1 MASTTPSDARVRLG
15 DVISRHRAQLVD
27 RLAGLEWR
35 ISGEYTSSLVRGQD
49 VVRPRVE
56 FFLDVMLEGLLK
68 EDWTRFDG
76 SIGAWTCDLLA
87 SRVISIEEIKER
99 FHTLATLLTPYV
111 LEEPDPAPV
120 LGALFA
126 LLQSATV
133 RLVRRY
139 SQRLLEDSRQLD
151 DLKTMFLRMT
161 GHELRSPLGTI
172 RGYTSMLQE
181 GDFGDLNAATRRAVD
196 VIHTS
201 AATGLGMIDRLVEVA
216 RLESGSEAL
225 HRERHVLDEVVL
237 AAVQPLKE
245 EARSAGVDL
254 KVEAGTGDVT
264 LDAEEIAIAIRNL
277 VANALKYG
285 AEGGVVT
292 VRAGVDGGDAW
303 FEVADRGAGIAPE
316 ELQRVFERYY
326 RSVRSRQRGIT
337 GSGLGL
343 YIVKRIAEL
352 HGGEATASSTPGG
365 GATFRLRIPAAA
377 EARA

>member
-1 MASTTPSDARVRLG
+1 MTPSDAPVRLG
-15 DVISRHRAQLVD
+15 DVISRRRPQLVD

-35 ISGEYTSSLVRGQD
+35 ISGEHTSSLARGQD

-56 FFLDVMLEGLLK
+56 LFLDVMLEALLK
-68 EDWTRFDG
+68 EDWSRFDA
-76 SIGAWTCDLLA
+76 SIGAWTSDLLT
-87 SRVISIEEIKER
+87 SGVISIEEIKER
-99 FHTLATLLTPYV
+99 FQTLATLLIPY
-111 LEEPDPAPV
+111 LLDEPDPTPL
-120 LGALFA
+120 LGALFT
-126 LLQSATV
+126 LVQSTTV
-133 RLVRRY
+133 RLVSRY

-181 GDFGDLNAATRRAVD
+181 GDFGDLNPATRRAVD

-201 AATGLGMIDRLVEVA
+201 ATTGLGMIDRLVEVA

-225 HRERHVLDEVVL
+225 HRERHVLEEVVL
-237 AAVQPLKE
+237 AAIQPLKA

-264 LDAEEIAIAIRNL
+264 LDAEEIAIALRNL

-292 VRAGVDGGDAW
+292 VRAGTDRGDTW

-316 ELQRVFERYY
+316 ELSRVFERYY
-326 RSVRSRQRGIT
+326 RSVRSRQQGIT

-343 YIVKRIAEL
+343 YIVRRIAEL
-352 HGGEATASSTPGG
+352 HGGEATVSNTPGG
-365 GATFRLRIPAAA
+365 GATFRLRIPAT
-377 EARA
+377 

>member
-1 MASTTPSDARVRLG
+1 VASTTPSDARVRLG
-15 DVISRHRAQLVD
+15 EVISRHRAQLVD

-35 ISGEYTSSLVRGQD
+35 ISGEQASSLARGQE

-56 FFLDVMLEGLLK
+56 LFLDVMLEALLE
-68 EDWTRFDG
+68 EDWRRFDV
-76 SIGAWTCDLLA
+76 SIGAWTSDLLA
-87 SRVISIEEIKER
+87 SEVISIEEIKER
-99 FHTLATLLTPYV
+99 FQTLATLLIPYL

-120 LGALFA
+120 LGALFM
-126 LLQSATV
+126 LVQSTTV
-133 RLVRRY
+133 RIVRRY

-181 GDFGDLNAATRRAVD
+181 GDFGALNPVTRRAVD

-201 AATGLGMIDRLVEVA
+201 ATTGLGMIDRLVEVA

-225 HRERHVLDEVVL
+225 HRERNVLDEVVL
-237 AAVQPLKE
+237 AAIQPLKE
-245 EARSAGVDL
+245 EARTAGVEL
-254 KVEAGTGDVT
+254 KVEAGTGEVT
-264 LDAEEIAIAIRNL
+264 LDAEEIAIALRNL

-292 VRAGVDGGDAW
+292 VRAGTDHGVAW

-326 RSVRSRQRGIT
+326 RSVRSRQLGIT

-352 HGGEATASSTPGG
+352 HGGEATASDTPGG
-365 GATFRLRIPAAA
+365 GATFRIRIPAA
-377 EARA
+377 